1 MLEKG
6 KSDLKTKIIT
16 IIFYLYS
23 VVYRVFLRIFRPQ
36 HWHMRNIRPI
46 LKIVNN
52 NDGTRDVYYK
62 GRKIFQT
69 ISMEELSKINGN
81 SLFIVGSGP
90 SIKSTN
96 MELLKKEENI
106 FCVNGS
112 IAVKDVYGLQVSYYI
127 ALDDSFLKNRLHDII
142 DAIQNDIIC
151 FISLSG
157 IRLIAEYDISI
168 LENKKNIYII
178 ENYYEQ
184 YGFSFNEKLN
194 RVGKDV
200 PVAEESLSSKRPIIF
215 SQNLEDGIFIGGT
228 VIYSALQIAAAIGY
242 EKIYI
247 LGMDLGFSK
256 GQERFYKEKSPE
268 NTRYDEELKDIII
281 PQMKLAKN
289 VLANQMHIYNL
300 SLTSKL
306 PSTIFEKKKL
316 EDIITR

>member
-1 MLEKG
+1 MVERG
-6 KSDLKTKIIT
+6 KSDLKTKIMT
-16 IIFYLYS
+16 IIFHIYS
-23 VVYRVFLRIFRPQ
+23 VVYRVFLRIFRPH
-36 HWHMRNIRPI
+36 HWHMRNIRPT

-52 NDGTRDVYYK
+52 KDDSRSVYYK

-69 ISMEELSKINGN
+69 IATEKLSKINGD
-81 SLFIVGSGP
+81 SLFIIGSGP

-96 MELLKKEENI
+96 MDLLKEGKNI

-112 IAVKDVYGLQVSYYI
+112 IAVKDIYGLQVSYYI
-127 ALDDSFLKNRLHDII
+127 ALDDSFLENRLNDVI
-142 DAIQNDIIC
+142 DAIQSDIIC
-151 FISLSG
+151 FISLAG
-157 IRLIAEYDISI
+157 IKLIAEYDISI

-194 RVGKDV
+194 RVGKKV
-200 PVAEESLSSKRPIIF
+200 PVAKESLSSKRPIIF

-256 GQERFYKEKSPE
+256 GQERFYKENSPE
-268 NTRYDEELKDIII
+268 NTRYHEELKDIII

-289 VLANQMHIYNL
+289 VLANQVQIYNL
-300 SLTSKL
+300 SLESKL
-306 PSTIFEKKKL
+306 PSTVFEKKKL
-316 EDIITR
+316 EDVIN